1 MYDCSD
7 VDDDCF
13 ENWFDCAGEC
23 AGTAQE
29 LTYCFDSDGDGFGQP
44 GTETVYCDASLED
57 GWVLD
62 CSDLNDDIFCE
73 NNIFD
78 ECFVC
83 DPCGDTSDDCIEWD
97 QLCNEPVAFN
107 GAYQISED
115 EFITILLEADD
126 PNDDLLSYQ
135 ITQAPINGLLSGQNN
150 IYLYTP
156 NQDFLARILLNLPHL
171 TKSVHLMKLQ

>member
-62 CSDLNDDIFCE
+62 CSDLNDDIFVKI
-73 NNIFD
+73 IFLMNAL
-78 ECFVC
+78 FV
-83 DPCGDTSDDCIEWD
+83 IH
-97 QLCNEPVAFN
+97 VATQVMTVLN
-107 GAYQISED
+107 G
-115 EFITILLEADD
+115 
-126 PNDDLLSYQ
+126 
-135 ITQAPINGLLSGQNN
+135 INHVMN
-150 IYLYTP
+150 P
-156 NQDFLARILLNLPHL
+156 
-171 TKSVHLMKLQ
+171 